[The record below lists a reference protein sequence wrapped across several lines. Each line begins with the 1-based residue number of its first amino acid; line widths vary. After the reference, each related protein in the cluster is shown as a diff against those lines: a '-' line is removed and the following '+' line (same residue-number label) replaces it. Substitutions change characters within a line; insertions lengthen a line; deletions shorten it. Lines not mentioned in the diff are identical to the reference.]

1 MFRFFLR
8 VLLDILKASSLVLFE
23 GAVMSII
30 KEHGGDIGLQ
40 KVFSTFGGLIFGPVA
55 GILIDVFDGG
65 SINRLEG
72 YKLVQPKF
80 FWNFRLKLN
89 GEVWAKSC
97 LDTNFQPIWKSF
109 YHVTEAPKVP
119 R

>member
-55 GILIDVFDGG
+55 GVLIDVFDGG

-72 YKLVQPKF
+72 YTLGQPKF
-80 FWNFRLKLN
+80 FWGFPPQTQ
-89 GEVWAKSC
+89 W
-97 LDTNFQPIWKSF
+97 
-109 YHVTEAPKVP
+109 
-119 R
+119 